1 MKKEKEFLFP
11 NEFAGTSFI
20 PGLEPNHNEYVN
32 FSNIGTDGVYDHQF
46 EEEYENY
53 NSDYDLNTK

>member
-1 MKKEKEFLFP
+1 MKKEKEQLFP
-11 NEFAGTSFI
+11 SELDSATGFDYQQEYFNYSQAGT
-20 PGLEPNHNEYVN
+20 Y
-32 FSNIGTDGVYDHQF
+32 GVYDHQF

>member
-1 MKKEKEFLFP
+1 MKKEKEQLFP
-11 NEFAGTSFI
+11 SEFDSVTGLDYQHEYFNYSHTS
-20 PGLEPNHNEYVN
+20 
-32 FSNIGTDGVYDHQF
+32 DGVYDHQF